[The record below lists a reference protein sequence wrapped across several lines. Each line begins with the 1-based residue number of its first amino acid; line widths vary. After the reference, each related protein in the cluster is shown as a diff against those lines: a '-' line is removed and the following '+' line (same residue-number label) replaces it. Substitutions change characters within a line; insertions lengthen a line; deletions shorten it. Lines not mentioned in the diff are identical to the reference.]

1 MKKLHVF
8 AIIALTLT
16 AASCGDSKEK
26 PEVKPET
33 PPTVQAVDT
42 KGLKIA
48 YYNMDSLKSQFTY
61 YKNEEARITKK
72 SKAYENTL
80 IARQKALM
88 DLNNK
93 FQQRLQSGAADPNE
107 LTGLETELKRKDQQL
122 RVYQEEEGMR
132 IQEEANT
139 SLTALSKKIE
149 VASEKYAK
157 KYGIDI
163 LLTHGAGGQLSYISP
178 KMDVTK
184 SFIEFLNKEQADLE
198 SDMGK

>member
-1 MKKLHVF
+1 MKKLHAI
-8 AIIALTLT
+8 AIIALTVA
-16 AASCGDSKEK
+16 AASCDSKDK
-26 PEVKPET
+26 KEVKPET
-33 PPTVQAVDT
+33 PPTVQSVDT

-48 YYNMDSLKSQFTY
+48 YYNMDSLKSQFSY
-61 YKNEEARITKK
+61 YKKEEGRITKK
-72 SKAYENTL
+72 QKNYENTL
-80 IARQKALM
+80 VARQKELMAL
-88 DLNNK
+88 NTK

-107 LTGLETELKRKDQQL
+107 LTAMENQLKRKDQQL
-122 RVYQEEEGMR
+122 RVYQEEEGMK

-198 SDMGK
+198 KDMGQE